1 MPGRVTLRRVT
12 ENWKLKLAALALA
25 VLLWG
30 VVSAEQVTVQWLPIP
45 VEVDLN
51 DPDFVR
57 VSGPRPAEVNVR
69 FAGPGRELWELAVNR
84 PVLSLRVED
93 AGDGRRI
100 YVIDPQMVRIPRE
113 LSVNAIDV
121 RPGTV
126 RLAFQRVATRDVP
139 VRVVVAPGSQRRWVV
154 ADSLRASPARVRVS
168 GPADLVARIDTLTTR
183 PVELGDDSIASLR
196 VELDTGGMEA
206 VRLDVG
212 SVTVG
217 GRLESRVE
225 RTVPRVPV
233 QAPPGYVAVPATAE
247 LRVEGGRS
255 RVSALAP
262 ESVVLT
268 AVADSLPPVVPAS
281 GVEVPLQAR
290 GVPAGVTARVTPGRV
305 RLVPAAVAA
314 ALPLPDSGAVRPAR
328 RVAP

>member
-1 MPGRVTLRRVT
+1 MSGRFTLRRVT

-25 VLLWG
+25 ILLWA
-30 VVSAEQVTVQWLPIP
+30 VVSAEQLTTQWLPIP
-45 VEVDLN
+45 VEVDLR
-51 DPDFVR
+51 DTDFVR
-57 VSGPRPAEVNVR
+57 ASGPSPAEVNVR
-69 FAGPGRELWELAVNR
+69 FNGPGRELWELAVNR
-84 PVLSLRVED
+84 PVLTLRVED

-100 YVIDPQMVRIPRE
+100 YVIDPGMVRIPRE

-121 RPGTV
+121 RPATV

-183 PVELGDDSIASLR
+183 PVELGDDSVVNLR
-196 VELDTGGMEA
+196 VALDTGEMEA
-206 VRLDVG
+206 VQLDVG
-212 SVTVG
+212 SVAVG

-225 RTVPRVPV
+225 RTVPRVAI
-233 QAPPGYVAVPATAE
+233 QAPPGFVAVPATAE

-255 RVSALAP
+255 RVAALVP
-262 ESVVLT
+262 ESVVLS
-268 AVADSLPPVVPAS
+268 ALADSLPAVVPAA

-290 GVPAGVTARVTPGRV
+290 GLPPGITARVTPGRV
-305 RLVPAAVAA
+305 RFIPAALAPPAA
-314 ALPLPDSGAVRPAR
+314 DSGAVAPAQG
-328 RVAP
+328 AP